1 MRLLVDTSSLLWQSL
16 LAGKD
21 TEFGRSVTHEGKDAW
36 VNGWQFGLECATSHL
51 ILVMRELGI
60 GPTSIIFCVEGK
72 YSKSRRKALYPM
84 YKEGRSSRPPEAY
97 DEFQLCKDKLL
108 ETFMSVGAQMCVQD
122 GVEGDDQIAFLVKKL
137 DDEIVILTRDGDLT
151 ALICDRVSLW
161 QNGGLVK
168 TNKYG
173 PFPCDKVATYKAL
186 VGDSSDNI
194 KGSSGFGHKSFLDFL
209 VWAGD
214 AGLSALEGMIKRR
227 TLHELEEDVAEFK
240 PLRKIINSAEDVY
253 VSYECA
259 LLHDEWVD
267 TKRQPLVVVP
277 GKITG
282 EVKDERLAKWVE
294 VKPEQDTW
302 WETIHPVKPDVVKNH
317 AVFDVELIGKLAP
330 VFLVCVKVIET
341 GERASFWWHVEGDM
355 DALKVM
361 MERDDL
367 TWVSFNGLHFDAPLI
382 SAAFCGKD
390 PHTLKDLANAI
401 IMGNGKAW
409 QMPSQFDYDPFEFDH
424 IDLYEVAPGV
434 QISLKTYAGRL
445 AYKTMVDLPFDHDK
459 DLTEEECVVLESYCQ
474 NDLGVTEALFKAL
487 RSEVNLRVEMSR
499 EHGIDLRS
507 KSDAQV
513 AEAVLK
519 KVAGIKGKS
528 INQPAFVTYKAPDFI
543 VTESDVINDIIE
555 KVENARFMIHPAN
568 GQVESPDFLADPVEL
583 GSGSYQMG
591 VGGLHSTHDK
601 QLHLE
606 ASDDFLISDFDVA
619 SYYPNVMLKA
629 GLTPRLE
636 GGAGE
641 RFIAAYRDIYDKRI
655 EAKRSGNKKVAN
667 ALKISLNGTFGKL
680 GSPYSAF
687 YSPDLMLAV
696 TMTGQLNLMC
706 LIYDLEF
713 RPDITVISANTD
725 GIMVRYPASLRDR
738 VLRVIK
744 ANALRTGFEYE
755 ETAYRTVALKDVNN
769 YVAITADRA
778 PVVISPDGS
787 ITEGKASG
795 GKAKRKGLYASNRP
809 EENPLYLMKNPSM
822 EICSTLA
829 VDYLKSG
836 THPRDNIHN
845 YTDVADY
852 VTIRSVKGGAIQY
865 DDVVE
870 VDDWVCVNDLGTKDN
885 EWMRQAWLDSGEQRA
900 PVKRKSRPAP
910 VKVGV
915 GGVNV
920 GRVARWYMKAG
931 STTPIN
937 YVGSGNRVPK
947 TDGAKVC
954 MTLPDALPDDIDL
967 DWYVNEAISILGD
980 LGVDTSKLTT

>member
-1 MRLLVDTSSLLWQSL
+1 MRLLVDTPSLLWQSL
-16 LAGKD
+16 LAGESK
-21 TEFGRSVTHEGKDAW
+21 EFGCKVEFEGKSVW
-36 VNGWQFGLECATSHL
+36 VNGWEHGYDCAMSHL
-51 ILVMRELGI
+51 VSVFNELNI
-60 GPTSIIFCVEGK
+60 GPAQTIFVKAGK
-72 YSKSRRKALYPM
+72 HSKARRKAIYNG
-84 YKEGRSSRPPEAY
+84 YKEGRDSRPPEAY
-97 DEFQLCKDKLL
+97 VEFEKCFEELRN
-108 ETFMSVGAQMCVQD
+108 TFMSAGSHLVVG
-122 GVEGDDQIAFLVKKL
+122 EGTEEDDILAFLAKKL
-137 DDEIVILTRDGDLT
+137 DGEIVVLTRDGDMT
-151 ALICDRVSLW
+151 TLISDRVALY
-161 QNGGLVK
+161 QNGKL
-168 TNKYG
+168 TRENKYG
-173 PFPCDKVATYKAL
+173 PFPHRFVPVYKAL
-186 VGDSSDNI
+186 CGDGNEY
-194 KGSSGFGHKSFLDFL
+194 KGASGFGPKSFLDFL

-214 AGLSALEGMIKRR
+214 PGLAALEGMMIRR
-227 TLHELEEDVAEFK
+227 TLHELQDDVAEFK
-240 PLRKIINSAEDVY
+240 PLSKVITSAEHVY
-253 VSYECA
+253 QSYECA

-267 TKRQPLVVVP
+267 TERNPLKYEAGVV
-277 GKITG
+277 G

-294 VKPEQDTW
+294 VKPEPDTW

-355 DALKVM
+355 GALRTM
-361 MERDDL
+361 LQREDL

-382 SAAFCGKD
+382 SAALCGKD
-390 PHTLKDLANAI
+390 PRTLKDLANAI
-401 IMGNGKAW
+401 IVGNGKAW

-434 QISLKTYAGRL
+434 QISLKTYAGRM

-459 DLTEEECVVLESYCQ
+459 DLTEDECVVLESYCQ
-474 NDLGVTEALFKAL
+474 NDLGVTEALFNAI
-487 RSEVNLRVEMSR
+487 RTEVNLRVEMSR

-528 INQPAFVTYKAPDFI
+528 INQPAFVTYKVPDFI
-543 VTESDVINDIIE
+543 QTDSDVINDIIQ
-555 KVENARFMIHPAN
+555 KVENTRFMIHPAN
-568 GQVESPDFLADPVEL
+568 GQVESPDFLADPIEL
-583 GSGSYQMG
+583 GFGSYQMG

-680 GSPYSAF
+680 GSPYSSF

-725 GIMVRYPASLRDR
+725 GIMVRYPASLRDK
-738 VLRVIK
+738 VLRVITE
-744 ANALRTGFEYE
+744 NAVRTGFEYE
-755 ETAYRTVALKDVNN
+755 ETAYRTVAIKDVNN

-778 PVVISPDGS
+778 PVVISPDGT
-787 ITEGKASG
+787 ITECKASG

-836 THPRDNIHN
+836 IHPRDNIRN
-845 YTDVADY
+845 YTNVADY
-852 VTIRSVKGGAIQY
+852 VAIRAVKGGGIQY

-870 VDDWVCVNDLGTKDN
+870 VDDWVCVNDMGTKDN
-885 EWMRQAWLDSGEQRA
+885 KWMRQAWLDSMEQRA

-915 GGVNV
+915 GGVPF
-920 GRVARWYMKAG
+920 GRIARWYMKAG

-937 YVGSGNRVPK
+937 YSGSGNKVPK
-947 TDGAKVC
+947 TEGAKVC

-967 DWYVNEAISILGD
+967 DWYVNEAVSILGD
-980 LGVDTSKLTT
+980 LGVDTSKLTA